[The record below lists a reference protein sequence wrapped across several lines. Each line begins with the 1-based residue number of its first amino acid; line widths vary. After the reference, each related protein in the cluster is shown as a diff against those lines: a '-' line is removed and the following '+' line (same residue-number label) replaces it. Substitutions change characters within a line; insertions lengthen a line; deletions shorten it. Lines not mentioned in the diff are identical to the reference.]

1 MLLSCIDL
9 PMQLNLG
16 LFEYNGRCGYLLKS
30 DLMRRKDRHFDPF
43 SECTLDGI
51 VAGTVEVQV
60 TFYTD

>member
-1 MLLSCIDL
+1 
-9 PMQLNLG
+9 MQLNLG

-60 TFYTD
+60 TFYSD